1 MTSSAPVQVN
11 YPSMEGAE
19 CPWPVF
25 EYLRREAPV
34 YQIPDRPNLY
44 IVTRYDDVKAIF
56 LNTEVFSS
64 HNSRD
69 GLLGFDILL
78 STASSGGH
86 GMIQTDPPAHKP
98 KRDLGFAAL
107 KPARL
112 KIYEPWIHEI
122 AGDLIDKFIDEG
134 RCEFVSEF
142 ATALPTILTLR
153 LMGVP
158 EEDMPWV
165 QLWATFE
172 ASGASWMPKEFLER
186 QRTNGAKMFEYL
198 SARLQER
205 YEQPRDDFMS
215 AVIRAQIDRDGEF
228 DLAEVRAQVAILLG
242 GGVVTT
248 AHFLSSLLL
257 LLLQN
262 PEQMAKVREDQ
273 KLIVRMI
280 EEGVRLEPPAVWQ
293 PRRVT
298 IDTELDGVRIPAGS
312 FVLLMQGAANRD
324 ESKFDCP
331 AKFDVTRDNADQH
344 LSFGQGPHRCLG
356 APLARMEVRIAF
368 QHLLTRLHNI
378 RLAPGNDLTHIP
390 SPSFRGLK
398 RLEIEFERA
407 PV

>member
-1 MTSSAPVQVN
+1 VPLWKSAIPRWREPNALGRCSSSFGGKR
-11 YPSMEGAE
+11 PST
-19 CPWPVF
+19 
-25 EYLRREAPV
+25 RS
-34 YQIPDRPNLY
+34 QIGRTWY
-44 IVTRYDDVKAIF
+44 IISRYEDVKAIF

-122 AGDLIDKFIDEG
+122 VGDLIDDFIGEG

-142 ATALPTILTLR
+142 ASQLPTILTLR

-186 QRTNGAKMFEYL
+186 QRANGAKMFEYL

-205 YEQPRDDFMS
+205 YEEPRDDFMS
-215 AVIRAQIDRDGEF
+215 AVVQAQIDRDSEF
-228 DLAEVRAQVAILLG
+228 DLAEVRAQIAILLG

-248 AHFLSSLLL
+248 AHFLTSLLL
-257 LLLQN
+257 LLVQN
-262 PEQMAKVREDQ
+262 PEQMTKVRADP

-280 EEGVRLEPPAVWQ
+280 EEGVRLEPPSLWQ

-298 IDTELDGVRIPAGS
+298 VDTELNGVLIPAGS
-312 FVLLMQGAANRD
+312 FVLLMQGSANRD
-324 ESKFDCP
+324 EAKFACP
-331 AKFDVTRDNADQH
+331 AKFDITRDNSDQH

-356 APLARMEVRIAF
+356 APLARMEIRIAF
-368 QHLLTRLHNI
+368 EHLLARLDNI
-378 RLAPGNDLTHIP
+378 RLAPGNDLAHIP

-398 RLEIEFERA
+398 RLDIEFDR
-407 PV
+407 PPGR